1 VAGVR
6 WLLRRG
12 NSERSERTEVK
23 YGNFVLQCDSS
34 HHLPRILALWPDFG
48 RNLAD
53 IVLALQVHK
62 PRVIDV
68 GANIGD
74 TALLL
79 ARFAPGATVLC
90 VEGDPQFIADLKLNT
105 AQITGVTLVQAILL
119 DRSFE
124 TRGKFVVTHG
134 TAHLQVDAAGDT
146 IRMLALDD
154 WLKDNVEFS
163 TPDLIKVDTDGF
175 DVPILRGAKGTL
187 MSSRPVVFYELAPA
201 LVWDGRRK
209 RHQSRGFFDESWISS
224 LHCLYQQRR
233 GPPYRGDT

>member
-1 VAGVR
+1 MAFREISRWILPPIIVAGVR

-62 PRVIDV
+62 PRVIDL

-105 AQITGVTLVQAILL
+105 AQITG
-119 DRSFE
+119 
-124 TRGKFVVTHG
+124 
-134 TAHLQVDAAGDT
+134 
-146 IRMLALDD
+146 
-154 WLKDNVEFS
+154 
-163 TPDLIKVDTDGF
+163 
-175 DVPILRGAKGTL
+175 
-187 MSSRPVVFYELAPA
+187 
-201 LVWDGRRK
+201 
-209 RHQSRGFFDESWISS
+209 
-224 LHCLYQQRR
+224 
-233 GPPYRGDT
+233 